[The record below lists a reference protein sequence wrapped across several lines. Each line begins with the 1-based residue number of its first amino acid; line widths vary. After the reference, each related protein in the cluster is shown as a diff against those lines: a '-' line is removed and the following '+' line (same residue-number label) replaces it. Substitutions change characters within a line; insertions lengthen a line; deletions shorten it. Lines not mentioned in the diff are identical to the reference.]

1 MFNNKSAIAPPPERE
16 FKIKNGFTLA
26 EVLIT
31 LGIIGVVAALTL
43 PAINQKY
50 KEKQT
55 VVAVKK
61 AYSEFSQ
68 AYLMTAQE
76 YDSLVNLVD
85 KNKSLK
91 ANALKTYQE
100 VTKNMKK
107 VKTCDVVR
115 NCMGDKYYSIT
126 GVENSDVGNSNN
138 YNIQSGI
145 LADGT
150 SFWIVSNIRNNGTYN
165 GQIFV
170 DINGHKRPNRL
181 GVDAFL
187 FIVLEN
193 GKVVPNGIEM
203 PELNDW
209 YSRGNYKACN
219 ITSKDKYNGYGC
231 TALLLKNE
239 KMDYLK

>member
-1 MFNNKSAIAPPPERE
+1 MMNKN
-16 FKIKNGFTLA
+16 FFLLKNKKAFTLA
-26 EVLIT
+26 EILIT
-31 LGIIGVVAALTL
+31 LGIIGVVSAMTMPSL
-43 PAINQKY
+43 IQNY
-50 KEKQT
+50 REKQT
-55 VVAVKK
+55 VAAVKK

-68 AYLMTAQE
+68 AYAMTVQE
-76 YDSLVNLVD
+76 YDSLANLVD

-91 ANALKTYQE
+91 ANALTTYQE
-100 VTKNMKK
+100 VTKHMKK
-107 VKTCDVVR
+107 VKTCDTDR
-115 NCMGDKYYSIT
+115 NCMGENYSSLTGIT
-126 GVENSDVGNSNN
+126 NTDVGNSNN

-150 SFWIVSNIRNNGTYN
+150 SFWILSNFRSNGVYN

-181 GVDAFL
+181 GVDSFL

-193 GKVVPNGIEM
+193 GKVVPNGIDL

-209 YSRGNYKACN
+209 YSRGNFKECN
-219 ITSKDKYNGYGC
+219 MTSHNQYNGYGC

-239 KMDYLK
+239 KMDYLKK